1 MGGGGMSSEPKILV
15 VDDDR
20 DQVDA
25 MRIVLESRLYD
36 VVIAYDADE
45 AMQKVE
51 SERPDLIFLDIMM
64 PEGTEGFHFVWKL
77 RRLEGDYFLNV
88 PIVVLTAIHDKTELR
103 FYPDSSDGTY
113 KAGEFLPVQE
123 FLDKPA
129 SPDQLLE
136 AAERILT
143 AASRR

>member
-1 MGGGGMSSEPKILV
+1 MSSGPKILV
-15 VDDDR
+15 VEDDR

-25 MRIVLESRLYD
+25 MRIVLESKLYD
-36 VVIAYDADE
+36 VVVAYSADE
-45 AMQKVE
+45 GIQKVE
-51 SERPDLIFLDIMM
+51 SERPDLILLDIMM

-77 RRLEGDYFLNV
+77 RRLQGDYFQNV

-136 AAERILT
+136 AVERIL
-143 AASRR
+143 AAARRR

>member
-1 MGGGGMSSEPKILV
+1 MSSGAKILIV
-15 VDDDR
+15 EDDR

-25 MRIVLESRLYD
+25 MRIILESRPYE
-36 VVIAYDADE
+36 VVVAYNADE

-51 SERPDLIFLDIMM
+51 SERPDLILLDVMM

-77 RRLEGDYFLNV
+77 RRLEEDYFRNV

-103 FYPDSSDGTY
+103 FYPDSADGTY

-129 SPDQLLE
+129 SPNRLLE
-136 AAERILT
+136 TVERILAT
-143 AASRR
+143 ARRR